1 MATKQ
6 QTIKGFHIM
15 RITEHWNITR
25 EDNSEYTKYF
35 CDNGYTIELESEPV
49 IKYSVKGKT
58 GRAVYNQS
66 TIDKAVKAVN
76 TYYDTLGV

>member
-1 MATKQ
+1 MK
-6 QTIKGFHIM
+6 
-15 RITEHWNITR
+15 ITHHWNITK

-35 CDNGYTIELESEPV
+35 CDNGYTIELQCNS
-49 IKYSVKGKT
+49 IKYSVKGSS

-76 TYYDTLGV
+76 TYYDNLGV

>member
-6 QTIKGFHIM
+6 QTTTGFHIM
-15 RITEHWNITR
+15 KITHHWHITR

-35 CDNGYTIELESEPV
+35 CDNGYTIELDCNP

-58 GRAVYNQS
+58 GRAINNQS
-66 TIDKAVKAVN
+66 SIDKAVKAVN
-76 TYYDTLGV
+76 NYYDSLEV

>member
-1 MATKQ
+1 MKENNM
-6 QTIKGFHIM
+6 K
-15 RITEHWNITR
+15 ITHYWSITR

-35 CDNGYTIELESEPV
+35 CDNGYTIELQSEPT

-66 TIDKAVKAVN
+66 TLDKAVKAVN